1 MPRFAILFLLS
12 SLILSSQD
20 SLLLV
25 SQKASSTVGFY
36 TWEGQHLDAVQVG
49 QHPHEM
55 ALSADGRFA
64 YTTDNGTMAIEVV
77 GEGGNTVSFIDLKE
91 RTRVAQVSLGKYH
104 RPHGIDVNPV
114 TGDLLISSENPS
126 QLIVVDV
133 KAKNIKRTF
142 DTKGETSHIVTCDA
156 KGEWAYVSNARS
168 SNVAAIH
175 LTTGETILIPV
186 GDRPEG
192 SVLSSD
198 GKTLYVANRE
208 SNEITAID
216 TAAKKLT
223 ARISTCREPARVGIS
238 ADDKTL
244 IYACITDRQVGF
256 ADVASAKQTATVDLN
271 ARPVSL
277 TTSPDGKHA
286 FAGAQDED
294 LVFVISIADR
304 KIAKQFK
311 TIPGAGP
318 DPILAIRK
326 W

>member
-1 MPRFAILFLLS
+1 M
-12 SLILSSQD
+12 
-20 SLLLV
+20 V
-25 SQKASSTVGFY
+25 
-36 TWEGQHLDAVQVG
+36 
-49 QHPHEM
+49 
-55 ALSADGRFA
+55 LSADGRYA
-64 YTTDNGTMAIEVV
+64 YTTDNGTMSIEVA

-91 RTRVAQVSLGKYH
+91 RRRIAQVSLGKYH

-114 TGDLLISSENPS
+114 TGDLLISSENPD

-133 KAKNIKRTF
+133 QQKKVVRTF
-142 DTKGETSHIVTCDA
+142 DTKGRTSHIVTCDA

-175 LTTGETILIPV
+175 LTTGETILIPA

-223 ARISTCREPARVGIS
+223 ASIETCREPARVGLS
-238 ADDKTL
+238 LDDKTL
-244 IYACITDRQVGF
+244 IYACISDQQVGF
-256 ADVASAKQTATVDLN
+256 ADVASGKQIATIDLGGS
-271 ARPVSL
+271 PVSL
-277 TTSPDGKHA
+277 TTSPDGKYA
-286 FAGAQDED
+286 FAGAQDQD
-294 LVFVISIADR
+294 TVYVISIADR

-311 TIPGAGP
+311 TMPGAGP
-318 DPILAIRK
+318 DPIRPIRK

>member
-1 MPRFAILFLLS
+1 MRLALLLFIVS
-12 SLILSSQD
+12 VSLTAQD
-20 SLLLV
+20 TLLLV
-25 SQKASSTVGFY
+25 SQKAASTVGFY
-36 TWEGQHLDAVQVG
+36 TWEGQALDAVQVG

-55 ALSADGRFA
+55 VLSPDGRYA

-77 GEGGNTVSFIDLKE
+77 GDGGNTVSFIDLKE
-91 RTRVAQVSLGKYH
+91 RKRIAQVSLGKYH

-114 TGDLLISSENPS
+114 TGDLLISSENPD

-133 KAKNIKRTF
+133 KEKKVSRTF
-142 DTKGETSHIVTCDA
+142 DTKGRTSHIVTCDA

-192 SVLSSD
+192 SVLSRD
-198 GKTLYVANRE
+198 GKTLYVSNRE

-216 TAAKKLT
+216 TAAKQL
-223 ARISTCREPARVGIS
+223 AFRIPTCTEPARVGLS
-238 ADDKTL
+238 ADNNTL

-256 ADVASAKQTATVDLN
+256 ADVASRKQTDLVDLDG
-271 ARPVSL
+271 RPVSL

-294 LVFVISIADR
+294 TVFVISIADR
-304 KIAKQFK
+304 KITKKFK
-311 TIPGAGP
+311 TTPGAGP
-318 DPILAIRK
+318 DPIRAIRK